1 MITFHP
7 AARRT
12 ANGFVPMVTLRKD
25 KGRMVGSK
33 LSQGCNVFATAQ
45 EALDFARQ
53 AATRVAHSLS
63 FEHGLF
69 ACVAAAK

>member
-12 ANGFVPMVTLRKD
+12 ANGFVPMVTLRAD

-33 LSQGCNVFATAQ
+33 LSQGGNVFATAA
-45 EALDFARQ
+45 EALEHAVN
-53 AATRVAHSLS
+53 AATRVAATLA
-63 FEHGLF
+63 FTR
-69 ACVAAAK
+69 VAV